1 MAAAVPLQYRRF
13 SRVCQRLAARIII
26 YFYDNWAKQYD
37 KSVRK
42 GALRQK
48 RAEAA
53 RLLIFGVID
62 AKEMRERWSL
72 LRKELPFIVSKMK

>member
-13 SRVCQRLAARIII
+13 SRVCQRLAARFII
-26 YFYDNWAKQYD
+26 YFYDKWAKQYD

-48 RAEAA
+48 KSRGADE
-53 RLLIFGVID
+53 VNP
-62 AKEMRERWSL
+62 KVWT
-72 LRKELPFIVSKMK
+72 KKN